1 MSAGRLFR
9 VEWNNPYT
17 EPPDGA
23 PRILAEIFLPDAVDG
38 KPPPEIR
45 AIPVT
50 PGGGYS
56 LSIRAISPPS
66 RQLPVQT
73 LARVRRKRLER
84 RVRAKTPLFADEFIA
99 GELARKPDYYAGIT
113 DPGIEARK
121 QAALEHER
129 AEREVLLGR
138 PNTLIVYGAEPETCR
153 LRAEQT
159 RREFLENQ
167 ELARRNHN
175 MEDT

>member
-1 MSAGRLFR
+1 MKIGMLFR

-23 PRILAEIFLPDAVDG
+23 PRVLAEIFVPGAIDG
-38 KPPPEIR
+38 KSPPEIR

-56 LSIRAISPPS
+56 LSIRAIPPQP
-66 RQLPVQT
+66 RQLPVET

-84 RVRAKTPLFADEFIA
+84 RTRAKAPLFAGEFIA
-99 GELARKPDYYAGIT
+99 DELARKPDYYAGIT

-129 AEREVLLGR
+129 AERERLLAL
-138 PNTLIVYGAEPETCR
+138 PNILVVYGAEPEACR
-153 LRAEQT
+153 LRAEQI

-167 ELARRNHN
+167 ERAKRK
-175 MEDT
+175 